1 MNALDLDAYDK
12 SVFQAIAK
20 LIKERDPNLDEEAI
34 NQEAGDLMGQHVRAV
49 SVLSLRDPDQPD
61 WDRGELEQLYEHAA
75 GLAGVLK
82 DLSPESRIELQYM
95 ILENLPPE
103 PKKELEDLS
112 VSELLSDLNRLHWD
126 VQKLSDSL
134 RGGLKKRPP
143 TAQGRPKD
151 ILLAILVEEAVTV
164 FEKAS
169 GIDLDNLPNPRSQ
182 NSRSK
187 KHKLYKF
194 VRVLI
199 PKSIRY
205 GSDEQFGALKDRVDQ
220 YIDDRKKNK

>member
-34 NQEAGDLMGQHVRAV
+34 NKEALDLMEQHVRAV
-49 SVLSLRDPDQPD
+49 SVLSLRDPNQPE
-61 WDRGELEQLYEHAA
+61 WARGELEQLQIHAA
-75 GLAGVLK
+75 GIARVL
-82 DLSPESRIELQYM
+82 DNLSPESRIELKFLFGK
-95 ILENLPPE
+95 IRLPDLKRLRHAAKNLSE
-103 PKKELEDLS
+103 PLQEA
-112 VSELLSDLNRLHWD
+112 
-126 VQKLSDSL
+126 
-134 RGGLKKRPP
+134 LKKRPP
-143 TAQGRPKD
+143 AAKGRPKD
-151 ILLAILVEEAVTV
+151 IPLAILVEEAVTV